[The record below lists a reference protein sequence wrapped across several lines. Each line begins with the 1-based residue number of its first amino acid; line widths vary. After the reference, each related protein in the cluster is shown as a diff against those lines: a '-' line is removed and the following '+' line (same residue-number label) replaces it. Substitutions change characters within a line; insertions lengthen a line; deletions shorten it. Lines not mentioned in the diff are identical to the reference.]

1 MKTKLSFFLVAISLC
16 MSALAADVPA
26 QLFMRGT
33 ALAESSTPLVM
44 KRINKDFPDFYNGAG
59 EISNTFELFTA
70 LKSGNYE
77 FAASESGA
85 AIISS
90 ATITVDKEGLVP
102 YRIRVNFDE
111 STPEVTVSEVEE
123 MIIWAPSK
131 KFVVANL
138 DYMGNSSFIIRGL
151 EYSKDTWGDP
161 RYRFRVY
168 TADGDIKTYAYKKGN
183 LTGPDDDSNETG
195 YFDLYQTT
203 AEGQWDETIDGVKYQ
218 GAEFKLSKKRRGEGF
233 TLAPFDVKVVFDP
246 VNNYTHVISDYDPT
260 GIVSTNAVSKGEVY
274 PTAINDQVTIAVEKG
289 ALAVDFISATGIT
302 VLQAKSADSTLTLN
316 NISLPKGVFLVKI
329 VQDNNVLSVK
339 RVIKL

>member
-16 MSALAADVPA
+16 MSILAADVPA

-44 KRINKDFPDFYNGAG
+44 KRINKDFPDFFNGEG
-59 EISNTFELFTA
+59 DISNTFELFTA

-77 FAASESGA
+77 FSTSESGA
-85 AIISS
+85 AILPSV
-90 ATITVDKEGLVP
+90 AITVEGEGLVP

-131 KFVVANL
+131 KNVVANL
-138 DYMGNSSFIIRGL
+138 DYVGNSSFVVRGI
-151 EYSKDTWGDP
+151 EYDKDVWGDP

-168 TADGDIKTYAYKKGN
+168 TTDGDIKTYAYKKGN
-183 LTGPDDDSNETG
+183 LTAPDDDSNETG

-203 AEGQWDETIDGVKYQ
+203 PEGQWDETIDGTKYQ
-218 GAEFKLSKKRRGEGF
+218 GAEFKLSKVRRGEGH
-233 TLAPFDVKVVFDP
+233 TLAPFDVKVIFSP
-246 VNNYTHVISDYDPT
+246 TGNYTHVISDYDPT
-260 GIVSTNAVSKGEVY
+260 GIINTNATSKADLY
-274 PTAINDQVTIAVEKG
+274 PTAINNQVTISVEKG
-289 ALAVDFISATGIT
+289 AFDVDFISVTG
-302 VLQAKSADSTLTLN
+302 VSMLQAKSINSTLTLN
-316 NISLPKGVFLVKI
+316 NISLPKGVYLVKI